1 MAQYKEFKK
10 VLIANRGEI
19 AIRVARACRKMGIQ
33 TVAVYSD
40 ADRNALHVRYADEA
54 YYIGPSPAAESYL
67 RIDKIVEVGVKAGC
81 DAVHPG
87 YGFLAENSEFV
98 KACEEAGITFIGPNT
113 ESMYILGDKTRAR
126 QRMIEAGVP
135 VVPGTKDPVESL
147 EHALKVAE
155 EVGYPIMFKASA
167 GGGGKGMRLIRSPE
181 EFKEVYDLAKGE
193 ALNAF
198 GDDRM
203 YIEKA
208 IEKPRHVEI
217 QIARDKH
224 GNAIHLFERECSIQR
239 RHQKVIEESPSM
251 AINDEVRH
259 KMGEAAI
266 KAVAAADYDSVGTV
280 EFLVD
285 KDMNFYF
292 LEVNTRLQVEHPVTE
307 LVTGIDIVKLQ
318 IEIAEGKPIPFKQ
331 EDIKQTGHAIECR
344 IYAEDPDNNFMPSP
358 GMITGLRMPGGPGV
372 RVDSGVYSRGEVP
385 MFYDPMVAKLLVW
398 DVDREN
404 AIARMK
410 RALSEFVV
418 KGIKTTIPFHQK
430 VLRNENFIKGNIS
443 TDFIDKEVL
452 AEPQK
457 REGSTEVAIAAAAI
471 KEYLREKELQQQFIR
486 FSETCGYGS
495 PWKEAGRK
503 ASVFGVS
510 FGNIYKISVD

>member
-1 MAQYKEFKK
+1 MDIKEFKK

-19 AIRVARACRKMGIQ
+19 AIRIARACRKMGIE

-40 ADRNALHVRYADEA
+40 IDRNALHVRYADEA
-54 YYIGPSPAAESYL
+54 YYIGHSPAAESYL
-67 RIDKIVEVGVKAGC
+67 RIYKIIEVATKSGC

-87 YGFLAENSEFV
+87 YGFLSENSEFV
-98 KACEEAGITFIGPNT
+98 KACEDAGITFIGPNT

-167 GGGGKGMRLIRSPE
+167 GGGGKGMRLIHSKE

-193 ALNAF
+193 AKSAF

-208 IEKPRHVEI
+208 IINPRHVEI

-239 RHQKVIEESPSM
+239 RHQKVIEESPSV

-266 KAVAAADYDSVGTV
+266 KAVTASNYDSVGTV

-307 LVTGIDIVKLQ
+307 MVTGIDIVKLQ
-318 IEIAEGKPIPFKQ
+318 IEIAEGKPIPYKQ
-331 EDIKQTGHAIECR
+331 EDIKQIGHAIECR

-358 GMITGLRMPGGPGV
+358 GFINGLRLPGGPGV
-372 RVDSGVYSRGEVP
+372 RVDSGVYSKGEVP
-385 MFYDPMVAKLLVW
+385 LYYDPMVAKLVVW
-398 DVDREN
+398 DRTRDD
-404 AIARMK
+404 AIARMQ
-410 RALSEFVV
+410 RALKEFVV
-418 KGIKTTIPFHQK
+418 KGIKTTIPLHKK
-430 VLRNENFIKGNIS
+430 VLDNENFKRGNIS
-443 TDFIDKEVL
+443 TDFIDKEILSKPTEEKEQSREIVL
-452 AEPQK
+452 AA
-457 REGSTEVAIAAAAI
+457 VAI
-471 KEYLREKELQQQFIR
+471 KEYLREKEISRKLSEFK
-486 FSETCGYGS
+486 ETCSYGS
-495 PWKEAGRK
+495 PWKEAGRR
-503 ASVFGVS
+503 AAVFGAN
-510 FGNIYKISVD
+510 FGDLYKYST

>member
-1 MAQYKEFKK
+1 MVKVKEFKK

-19 AIRVARACRKMGIQ
+19 AIRVARACRKMGIG
-33 TVAVYSD
+33 TVAVYSE

-54 YYIGPSPAAESYL
+54 YFIGPEPANESYL
-67 RIDKIVEVGVKAGC
+67 RIDKIVEVAVKSGC

-126 QRMIEAGVP
+126 QKMIEAGVP

-167 GGGGKGMRLIRSPE
+167 GGGGKGMRLINSPE

-193 ALNAF
+193 ALSAF

-208 IEKPRHVEI
+208 IVKPRHVEI

-239 RHQKVIEESPSM
+239 RHQKVIEESPSL

-266 KAVAAADYDSVGTV
+266 KAVAAANYDSVGTV

-307 LVTGIDIVKLQ
+307 MVTGIDIVKLQ
-318 IEIAEGKPIPFKQ
+318 IEIAEGKPIPYKQ
-331 EDIKQTGHAIECR
+331 EEIKQIGHAIECR

-358 GMITGLRMPGGPGV
+358 GFITGLRLPGGPGV

-385 MFYDPMVAKLLVW
+385 LYYDPMVAKLVVW
-398 DVDREN
+398 DETRED

-410 RALSEFVV
+410 RALKEFVV

-430 VLRNENFIKGNIS
+430 VMRNEDFIKGNIS
-443 TDFIDKEVL
+443 TEFIDKEVL
-452 AEPQK
+452 VEPQK
-457 REGSTEVAIAAAAI
+457 REGSKEAALAAAAI
-471 KEYLREKELQQQFIR
+471 KEFLREKELSKKLFE
-486 FSETCGYGS
+486 FKETCGYGS
-495 PWKEAGRK
+495 PWKEAGRR
-503 ASVFGVS
+503 AAIFGTS
-510 FGNIYKISVD
+510 FGDVYKYST

>member
-1 MAQYKEFKK
+1 MVKVKEFKK

-19 AIRVARACRKMGIQ
+19 AIRVARACRKMGIE
-33 TVAVYSD
+33 TVAVYSE

-54 YYIGPSPAAESYL
+54 YYIGPSPASDSYL
-67 RIDKIVEVGVKAGC
+67 KIDKIVEVAVKNGC

-126 QRMIEAGVP
+126 QRMMEAGVP

-167 GGGGKGMRLIRSPE
+167 GGGGKGMRLISSAE

-193 ALNAF
+193 ALSAF

-208 IEKPRHVEI
+208 IVKPRHVEI
-217 QIARDKH
+217 QIARDKL
-224 GNAIHLFERECSIQR
+224 GNAIHMFERECSIQR

-266 KAVAAADYDSVGTV
+266 KAVAAANYDSVGTV

-307 LVTGIDIVKLQ
+307 MVTGIDIVKLQ
-318 IEIAEGKPIPFKQ
+318 IEIAEGKPIPYKQ
-331 EDIKQTGHAIECR
+331 EEIKQIGHAIECR

-358 GMITGLRMPGGPGV
+358 GFISGLRLPGGPGV
-372 RVDSGVYSRGEVP
+372 RVDSGVYSRGDVP
-385 MFYDPMVAKLLVW
+385 LFYDPMVAKLVVW
-398 DVDREN
+398 DETRRD
-404 AIARMK
+404 AIERMK
-410 RALSEFVV
+410 RALKEFVV

-430 VLRNENFIKGNIS
+430 VMRNEDFINGKIS
-443 TDFIDKEVL
+443 TEFIDKEVL
-452 AEPQK
+452 VEPQK
-457 REGSTEVAIAAAAI
+457 REGSKEAALAAAAI
-471 KEYLREKELQQQFIR
+471 KEYLREKELAQKLLEFK
-486 FSETCGYGS
+486 ETCSYGS
-495 PWKEAGRK
+495 PWKEAGRR
-503 ASVFGVS
+503 ASIFGTS
-510 FGNIYKISVD
+510 FGDVYKYST

>member
-1 MAQYKEFKK
+1 MVKVKEFKK

-19 AIRVARACRKMGIQ
+19 AIRVARACRKMGIE
-33 TVAVYSD
+33 TVAVYSE

-54 YYIGPSPAAESYL
+54 YFIGPPPAADSYL
-67 RIDKIVEVGVKAGC
+67 RIDKIVEIAVKSGC

-98 KACEEAGITFIGPNT
+98 KACEEADITFIGPNT

-126 QRMIEAGVP
+126 QRMIDAGVP

-167 GGGGKGMRLIRSPE
+167 GGGGKGMRLINSPE
-181 EFKEVYDLAKGE
+181 EFKQVYDLAKGE

-208 IEKPRHVEI
+208 IVKPRHVEI

-224 GNAIHLFERECSIQR
+224 GNAIHMFERECSIQR

-318 IEIAEGKPIPFKQ
+318 IEIAEGKPIPYKQ
-331 EDIKQTGHAIECR
+331 EDIKQVGHAIECR

-358 GMITGLRMPGGPGV
+358 GYISGLRLPGGPGV
-372 RVDSGVYSRGEVP
+372 RVDSGVYSRGDVP
-385 MFYDPMVAKLLVW
+385 LYYDPMVAKLLVW
-398 DVDREN
+398 DETREA

-410 RALSEFVV
+410 RALREFVV

-430 VLRNENFIKGNIS
+430 VMRNEDFIKGNIS
-443 TDFIDKEVL
+443 TEFIDKEVL
-452 AEPQK
+452 VEPQK
-457 REGSTEVAIAAAAI
+457 REGSKEAALAAAAI
-471 KEYLREKELQQQFIR
+471 KEFLREKELARKLLEFK
-486 FSETCGYGS
+486 ETCAYGS
-495 PWKEAGRK
+495 PWKEAGRR
-503 ASVFGVS
+503 ASIFGTS
-510 FGNIYKISVD
+510 FGDIYKYST

>member
-1 MAQYKEFKK
+1 MVKVKEFKK

-19 AIRVARACRKMGIQ
+19 AIRVARACRKMGIG
-33 TVAVYSD
+33 TVAVYSE

-54 YYIGPSPAAESYL
+54 YYIGPSPANESYL
-67 RIDKIVEVGVKAGC
+67 RIDKIVEVAVKSGC

-126 QRMIEAGVP
+126 QKMIDAGVP

-167 GGGGKGMRLIRSPE
+167 GGGGKGMRLISSPE

-193 ALNAF
+193 ALSAF

-208 IEKPRHVEI
+208 IVKPRHVEI

-224 GNAIHLFERECSIQR
+224 GNAIHMFERECSIQR
-239 RHQKVIEESPSM
+239 RHQKVIEESPSL

-266 KAVAAADYDSVGTV
+266 KAVAAANYDSVGTV

-307 LVTGIDIVKLQ
+307 MVTGIDIVKLQ
-318 IEIAEGKPIPFKQ
+318 IEIAEGKPIPYKQ
-331 EDIKQTGHAIECR
+331 EDIKQVGHAIECR

-358 GMITGLRMPGGPGV
+358 GFITGLRLPGGPGV

-385 MFYDPMVAKLLVW
+385 LYYDPMVAKLVVW
-398 DVDREN
+398 DETRED

-410 RALSEFVV
+410 RALKEFVV

-430 VLRNENFIKGNIS
+430 VMRNEDFIKGNIS
-443 TDFIDKEVL
+443 TEFIDKEVL
-452 AEPQK
+452 VEPQK
-457 REGSTEVAIAAAAI
+457 REGSKEAALAAAAI
-471 KEYLREKELQQQFIR
+471 KEFLREKELARKLLEFK
-486 FSETCGYGS
+486 ETCGYGS
-495 PWKEAGRK
+495 PWKEAGRR
-503 ASVFGVS
+503 AAIFGTS
-510 FGNIYKISVD
+510 FGDVYKYST

>member
-1 MAQYKEFKK
+1 MNVKEFKK

-19 AIRVARACRKMGIQ
+19 AIRIARACRKMGIE

-40 ADRNALHVRYADEA
+40 IDRNALHVRYAYEA
-54 YYIGPSPAAESYL
+54 YYIGHSPAAESYL
-67 RIDKIVEVGVKAGC
+67 RIDKIIEVANKSGC
-81 DAVHPG
+81 DAIHPG
-87 YGFLAENSEFV
+87 YGFLSENSEFV
-98 KACEEAGITFIGPNT
+98 KACEDAGITFIGPNT

-135 VVPGTKDPVESL
+135 VVPGTKNPVESL

-167 GGGGKGMRLIRSPE
+167 GGGGKGMRLIHSKE

-193 ALNAF
+193 AKSAF

-208 IEKPRHVEI
+208 IINPRHVEI

-239 RHQKVIEESPSM
+239 RHQKVIEESPSV

-266 KAVAAADYDSVGTV
+266 KAVTASNYDSVGTV

-307 LVTGIDIVKLQ
+307 MVTGIDIVKLQ
-318 IEIAEGKPIPFKQ
+318 IEIAEGKPIPYKQ
-331 EDIKQTGHAIECR
+331 DDIKQIGHAIECR

-358 GMITGLRMPGGPGV
+358 GFINGLRLPGGPGV
-372 RVDSGVYSRGEVP
+372 RVDSGVYSKGEVP
-385 MFYDPMVAKLLVW
+385 LYYDPMVAKLVVW
-398 DVDREN
+398 DRTRDD
-404 AIARMK
+404 AITRMQ
-410 RALSEFVV
+410 RALKEFVV
-418 KGIKTTIPFHQK
+418 KGIKTTIPLHK
-430 VLRNENFIKGNIS
+430 RVLENESFKKGDIS
-443 TDFIDKEVL
+443 TDFIDKEILSETAEEKEQPKEIVL
-452 AEPQK
+452 
-457 REGSTEVAIAAAAI
+457 SAAAI
-471 KEYLREKELQQQFIR
+471 KEYLREKEISKKLFE
-486 FSETCGYGS
+486 FKETCSYGS
-495 PWKEAGRK
+495 PWKEAGKR
-503 ASVFGVS
+503 AAVFGVN
-510 FGNIYKISVD
+510 FGDIYKYST

>member
-1 MAQYKEFKK
+1 MVKVKEFKK

-19 AIRVARACRKMGIQ
+19 AIRVARACRKMGIG
-33 TVAVYSD
+33 TVAVYSE

-54 YYIGPSPAAESYL
+54 YYIGPSPANESYL
-67 RIDKIVEVGVKAGC
+67 RIDKIVEVAVKSGC

-126 QRMIEAGVP
+126 QKMIDAGVP

-167 GGGGKGMRLIRSPE
+167 GGGGKGMRLISSPE

-193 ALNAF
+193 ALSAF

-208 IEKPRHVEI
+208 IVKPRHVEI

-224 GNAIHLFERECSIQR
+224 GNAIHMFERECSIQR
-239 RHQKVIEESPSM
+239 RHQKVIEESPSL

-266 KAVAAADYDSVGTV
+266 KAVAAANYDSVGTV

-307 LVTGIDIVKLQ
+307 MVTGIDIVKLQ
-318 IEIAEGKPIPFKQ
+318 IEIAEGKPIPYKQ
-331 EDIKQTGHAIECR
+331 KEIKQVGHAIECR

-358 GMITGLRMPGGPGV
+358 GFITGLRLPGGPGV

-385 MFYDPMVAKLLVW
+385 LYYDPMVAKLVVW
-398 DVDREN
+398 DETRED

-410 RALSEFVV
+410 RALEEFVV

-430 VLRNENFIKGNIS
+430 VMRNEDFIKGNIS
-443 TDFIDKEVL
+443 TEFIDKEVL
-452 AEPQK
+452 VEPQK
-457 REGSTEVAIAAAAI
+457 REGSKEAALAAAAI
-471 KEYLREKELQQQFIR
+471 KEFLREKELARKLLEFK
-486 FSETCGYGS
+486 ETCGYGS
-495 PWKEAGRK
+495 PWKEAGRR
-503 ASVFGVS
+503 AAIFGTS
-510 FGNIYKISVD
+510 FGDVYKYST

>member
-1 MAQYKEFKK
+1 MSKDFKK

-19 AIRVARACRKMGIQ
+19 AIRIARACRKMGLE
-33 TVAVYSD
+33 TVAVYSE

-54 YYIGPSPAAESYL
+54 YFIGGSPAAESYL
-67 RIDKIVEVGVKAGC
+67 VIDKIIEVAVKSGC
-81 DAVHPG
+81 DAIHPG

-98 KACEEAGITFIGPNT
+98 KACEASNITFIGPNT

-126 QRMIEAGVP
+126 QKMIAAGVP
-135 VVPGTKDPVESL
+135 VVPGMKDPVESL
-147 EHALKVAE
+147 EDALSRAKE
-155 EVGYPIMFKASA
+155 IGYPIMFKASA
-167 GGGGKGMRLIRSPE
+167 GGGGKGMRLIHDEE
-181 EFKEVYDLAKGE
+181 EFKSSYDLAKGE

-203 YIEKA
+203 YIERA
-208 IEKPRHVEI
+208 IINPRHVEV

-224 GNAIHLFERECSIQR
+224 GNAIHLYERECSIQR

-307 LVTGIDIVKLQ
+307 MVTGIDLVKLQ
-318 IEIAEGKPIPFKQ
+318 IQIAEGKPIPYKQ
-331 EDIKQTGHAIECR
+331 EDVKQVGHAIECR
-344 IYAEDPDNNFMPSP
+344 IYAEDPDKNFMPSP
-358 GMITGLRMPGGPGV
+358 GLITGLRLPGGPGV

-385 MFYDPMVAKLLVW
+385 IYYDPMVAKLIVW
-398 DVDREN
+398 DADREN

-410 RALSEFVV
+410 RALKEYVV

-452 AEPQK
+452 AEPQP
-457 REGSTEVAIAAAAI
+457 REGSLEVAIAAAAI
-471 KEYLREKELQQQFIR
+471 KEYLREKELQNKLVEFH
-486 FSETCGYGS
+486 ETCASGS
-495 PWKEAGRK
+495 PWRDAGRRS
-503 ASVFGVS
+503 AMFGAS
-510 FGNIYKISVD
+510 FGDVYKYST

>member
-1 MAQYKEFKK
+1 MVKVKEFKK

-19 AIRVARACRKMGIQ
+19 AIRVARACRKMGIE
-33 TVAVYSD
+33 TVAVYSE

-54 YYIGPSPAAESYL
+54 YYIGPSPASDSYL
-67 RIDKIVEVGVKAGC
+67 RIDKIVEVAVKNGC

-126 QRMIEAGVP
+126 QRMMEAGVP

-167 GGGGKGMRLIRSPE
+167 GGGGKGMRLISSAE

-193 ALNAF
+193 ALSAF

-208 IEKPRHVEI
+208 IVKPRHVEI
-217 QIARDKH
+217 QIARDKL
-224 GNAIHLFERECSIQR
+224 GNAIHMFERECSIQR

-266 KAVAAADYDSVGTV
+266 KAVAAANYDSVGTV

-307 LVTGIDIVKLQ
+307 MVTGIDIVKLQ
-318 IEIAEGKPIPFKQ
+318 IEIAEGKPIPYKQ
-331 EDIKQTGHAIECR
+331 EEIKQIGHAIECR

-358 GMITGLRMPGGPGV
+358 GFISGLRLPGGPGV
-372 RVDSGVYSRGEVP
+372 RVDSGVYSRGDVP
-385 MFYDPMVAKLLVW
+385 LFYDPMVAKLVVW
-398 DVDREN
+398 DETRRD
-404 AIARMK
+404 AIERMK
-410 RALSEFVV
+410 RALKEFVV

-430 VLRNENFIKGNIS
+430 VMRNEDFINGKIS
-443 TDFIDKEVL
+443 TEFIDKEVL
-452 AEPQK
+452 VEPQK
-457 REGSTEVAIAAAAI
+457 REGSKEAALAAAAI
-471 KEYLREKELQQQFIR
+471 KEYLREKELAQKLLEFK
-486 FSETCGYGS
+486 ETCSYGS
-495 PWKEAGRK
+495 PWKEAGRR
-503 ASVFGVS
+503 ASIFGTS
-510 FGNIYKISVD
+510 FGDVYKYST

>member
-1 MAQYKEFKK
+1 MVKVKEFKK

-19 AIRVARACRKMGIQ
+19 AIRVARACRKMGIG
-33 TVAVYSD
+33 TVAVYSE

-54 YYIGPSPAAESYL
+54 YYIGPSPANESYL
-67 RIDKIVEVGVKAGC
+67 RIDKIVEVAVKSGC

-126 QRMIEAGVP
+126 QKMIDAGVP

-167 GGGGKGMRLIRSPE
+167 GGGGKGMRLISSPE

-193 ALNAF
+193 ALSAF

-208 IEKPRHVEI
+208 IVKPRHVEI

-224 GNAIHLFERECSIQR
+224 GNAIHMFERECSIQR
-239 RHQKVIEESPSM
+239 RHQKVIEESPSL

-266 KAVAAADYDSVGTV
+266 KAVAAANYDSVGTV

-307 LVTGIDIVKLQ
+307 MVTGIDIVKLQ
-318 IEIAEGKPIPFKQ
+318 IEIAEGKPIPYKQ
-331 EDIKQTGHAIECR
+331 EEIKQVGHAIECR

-358 GMITGLRMPGGPGV
+358 GFITGLRLPGGPGV

-385 MFYDPMVAKLLVW
+385 LYYDPMVAKLVVW
-398 DVDREN
+398 DETRED

-410 RALSEFVV
+410 RALKEFVV

-430 VLRNENFIKGNIS
+430 VMRNEDFIKGNIS
-443 TDFIDKEVL
+443 TEFIDKEVL
-452 AEPQK
+452 VEPQK
-457 REGSTEVAIAAAAI
+457 REGSKEAALAAAAI
-471 KEYLREKELQQQFIR
+471 KEFLREKELARKLLEFK
-486 FSETCGYGS
+486 ETCGYGS
-495 PWKEAGRK
+495 PWKEAGRR
-503 ASVFGVS
+503 AAIFGTS
-510 FGNIYKISVD
+510 FGDVYKYST

>member
-1 MAQYKEFKK
+1 MVKVKEFKK

-19 AIRVARACRKMGIQ
+19 AIRVARACRKMGIE
-33 TVAVYSD
+33 TVAVYSE
-40 ADRNALHVRYADEA
+40 ADRDALHVRYADEA
-54 YYIGPSPAAESYL
+54 YYIGPSPASDSYL
-67 RIDKIVEVGVKAGC
+67 KIDKIVEVAVKNGC

-126 QRMIEAGVP
+126 QRMMEVGVP

-167 GGGGKGMRLIRSPE
+167 GGGGKGMRLISSAE

-193 ALNAF
+193 ALSAF

-208 IEKPRHVEI
+208 IVKPRHVEI
-217 QIARDKH
+217 QIARDKL
-224 GNAIHLFERECSIQR
+224 GNAIHMFERECSIQR

-259 KMGEAAI
+259 RMGEAAI
-266 KAVAAADYDSVGTV
+266 KAIAAANYDSVGTV

-307 LVTGIDIVKLQ
+307 MVTGIDIVKLQ
-318 IEIAEGKPIPFKQ
+318 IEIAEGKPIPYKQ
-331 EDIKQTGHAIECR
+331 EEIKQIGHAIECR

-358 GMITGLRMPGGPGV
+358 GFISGLRLPGGPGV
-372 RVDSGVYSRGEVP
+372 RVDSGVYSRGDVP
-385 MFYDPMVAKLLVW
+385 LFYDPIVAKLVVW
-398 DVDREN
+398 DETRKD
-404 AIARMK
+404 AIERMK
-410 RALSEFVV
+410 RALKEFVV

-430 VLRNENFIKGNIS
+430 VMRNEDFINGKIS
-443 TDFIDKEVL
+443 TEFIDKEVL
-452 AEPQK
+452 VEPQK
-457 REGSTEVAIAAAAI
+457 REGSKEAALAAASI
-471 KEYLREKELQQQFIR
+471 KEFLREKELAHKLLEFK
-486 FSETCGYGS
+486 ETCSYGS
-495 PWKEAGRK
+495 PWKEAGRR
-503 ASVFGVS
+503 ASIFGTS
-510 FGNIYKISVD
+510 FGDVYKYST

>member
-1 MAQYKEFKK
+1 MVKVKEFKK

-19 AIRVARACRKMGIQ
+19 AIRVARACRKMGIG
-33 TVAVYSD
+33 TVAVYSE

-54 YYIGPSPAAESYL
+54 YFIGPAPANESYL
-67 RIDKIVEVGVKAGC
+67 RIDKIVEVAVKSGC

-126 QRMIEAGVP
+126 QKMIEAGVP

-167 GGGGKGMRLIRSPE
+167 GGGGKGMRLISSPE

-193 ALNAF
+193 ALSAF

-208 IEKPRHVEI
+208 IVKPRHVEI

-239 RHQKVIEESPSM
+239 RHQKVIEESPSL

-266 KAVAAADYDSVGTV
+266 KAVAAANYDSVGTV

-307 LVTGIDIVKLQ
+307 MVTGIDIVKLQ
-318 IEIAEGKPIPFKQ
+318 IEIAEGKPIPYKQ
-331 EDIKQTGHAIECR
+331 EEIKQIGHAIECR

-358 GMITGLRMPGGPGV
+358 GFITGLRLPGGPGV

-385 MFYDPMVAKLLVW
+385 LYYDPMVAKLVVW
-398 DVDREN
+398 DETRED

-410 RALSEFVV
+410 RALKEFVV

-430 VLRNENFIKGNIS
+430 VMRNEDFIKGNIS
-443 TDFIDKEVL
+443 TEFIDKEVL
-452 AEPQK
+452 VEPQK
-457 REGSTEVAIAAAAI
+457 REGSKEAALAAAAI
-471 KEYLREKELQQQFIR
+471 KEFLREKELAKKLFE
-486 FSETCGYGS
+486 FKETCGYGS
-495 PWKEAGRK
+495 PWKEAGRR
-503 ASVFGVS
+503 AAIFGTS
-510 FGNIYKISVD
+510 FGDVYKYST

>member
-1 MAQYKEFKK
+1 MTKEFKK

-19 AIRVARACRKMGIQ
+19 AIRIGRACRKMGLE
-33 TVAVYSD
+33 TVTVYSD

-54 YYIGPSPAAESYL
+54 YYIGASPAAESYL
-67 RIDKIVEVGVKAGC
+67 KIDKIIEVAIKSGC
-81 DAVHPG
+81 DAIHPG

-98 KACEEAGITFIGPNT
+98 KACEKNNIIFIGPNT

-126 QRMIEAGVP
+126 QRMMEAGVP
-135 VVPGTKDPVESL
+135 VVPGMKEPVKDL
-147 EHALKVAE
+147 DDALARADE
-155 EVGYPIMFKASA
+155 IGYPIMFKASA
-167 GGGGKGMRLIRSPE
+167 GGGGKGIRLIHNEE
-181 EFKEVYDLAKGE
+181 EFKESYDLARGE

-208 IEKPRHVEI
+208 IVNPRHVEV

-224 GNAIHLFERECSIQR
+224 GNAIHLYERECSIQR
-239 RHQKVIEESPSM
+239 RHQKVIEESPSV

-259 KMGEAAI
+259 KMGEAAVR
-266 KAVAAADYDSVGTV
+266 AVAAANYDSVGTV

-307 LVTGIDIVKLQ
+307 MVTGLDIVKIQ
-318 IEIAEGKPIPFKQ
+318 IEIAEGKPLAYKQ
-331 EDIKQTGHAIECR
+331 EDIKQVGHALECR
-344 IYAEDPDNNFMPSP
+344 IYAEDPSKNFMPSP
-358 GMITGLRMPGGPGV
+358 GVITGLRMPGGPGV

-385 MFYDPMVAKLLVW
+385 VYYDPMVAKLIVW

-410 RALSEFVV
+410 RALKEYVI

-452 AEPQK
+452 AEPQP
-457 REGSTEVAIAAAAI
+457 REGSLEVAIAAAAI
-471 KEYLREKELQQQFIR
+471 KEYLREKELKNKLVVFN
-486 FSETCGYGS
+486 ETCAAGS
-495 PWKEAGRK
+495 PWKESGRRS
-503 ASVFGVS
+503 AMAGVS
-510 FGNIYKISVD
+510 FGDIYKYST

>member
-1 MAQYKEFKK
+1 MTKEFKK

-19 AIRVARACRKMGIQ
+19 AIRIARACRKMGIE
-33 TVAVYSD
+33 TVAVYSE

-54 YYIGPSPAAESYL
+54 YFIGGAAAAESYL
-67 RIDKIVEVGVKAGC
+67 VIDKIVEVAVKSGC
-81 DAVHPG
+81 DAIHPG

-98 KACEEAGITFIGPNT
+98 KACEANNITFIGPNT

-126 QRMIEAGVP
+126 QKMMAADVP
-135 VVPGTKDPVESL
+135 VVPGMKDPVADL
-147 EHALKVAE
+147 NDALARAGE
-155 EVGYPIMFKASA
+155 IGYPIMFKASA
-167 GGGGKGMRLIRSPE
+167 GGGGKGMRLINSEE

-208 IEKPRHVEI
+208 IINPRHVEV

-224 GNAIHLFERECSIQR
+224 GNAIHLYERECSIQR

-251 AINDEVRH
+251 AINEEVRQ

-266 KAVAAADYDSVGTV
+266 RAVAAADYDSVGTV

-307 LVTGIDIVKLQ
+307 MVTGIDIVKLQ
-318 IEIAEGKPIPFKQ
+318 IEIAEGKEIPYKQ
-331 EDIKQTGHAIECR
+331 EDIKQVGHAIECR
-344 IYAEDPDNNFMPSP
+344 VYAEDPDKNFMPSP
-358 GMITGLRMPGGPGV
+358 GVITGLRLPGGPGV
-372 RVDSGVYSRGEVP
+372 RVDSGVYSKGEVP
-385 MFYDPMVAKLLVW
+385 IYYDPMVAKLIVW

-410 RALSEFVV
+410 RALKEYVV

-443 TDFIDKEVL
+443 TDFVDKEVL
-452 AEPQK
+452 AEPQP
-457 REGSTEVAIAAAAI
+457 REGSLEVAIAAAAI
-471 KEYLREKELQQQFIR
+471 KEYLRERELQNKLVEFN
-486 FSETCGYGS
+486 ETCSSGS
-495 PWKEAGRK
+495 PWREAGRRS
-503 ASVFGVS
+503 AMFGAS
-510 FGNIYKISVD
+510 FGDIYKYST

>member
-1 MAQYKEFKK
+1 MAKYKEFKK

-19 AIRVARACRKMGIQ
+19 AIRVARACRKMGIE
-33 TVAVYSD
+33 TVAVYSEV
-40 ADRNALHVRYADEA
+40 DRNALHVRYADEA
-54 YYIGPSPAAESYL
+54 YYIGPPAPAESYL
-67 RIDKIVEVGVKAGC
+67 NIEKIVEVAVKSGC

-87 YGFLAENSEFV
+87 YGFLSENSEFV

-147 EHALKVAE
+147 EHALKIAE

-167 GGGGKGMRLIRSPE
+167 GGGGKGMRLIRSAE

-193 ALNAF
+193 ALSAF

-266 KAVAAADYDSVGTV
+266 RAVAAANYDSVGTV

-307 LVTGIDIVKLQ
+307 MVTGIDIVKLQ

-331 EDIKQTGHAIECR
+331 EDIKQVGHAIECR

-385 MFYDPMVAKLLVW
+385 LYYDPMVAKLIVW
-398 DVDREN
+398 DTDRQN

-410 RALSEFVV
+410 RALKEFVV

-457 REGSTEVAIAAAAI
+457 REGSVEVAIAAAAI
-471 KEYLREKELQQQFIR
+471 KEYLREKELARKVLEFK
-486 FSETCGYGS
+486 ETCSYGS
-495 PWKEAGRK
+495 PWKEAGRR
-503 ASVFGVS
+503 AAMYGVS
-510 FGNIYKISVD
+510 FGDIYKYST

>member
-1 MAQYKEFKK
+1 MADYKEFKK

-19 AIRVARACRKMGIQ
+19 AIRIARACKKMGIE
-33 TVAVYSD
+33 TVTVYSE

-54 YYIGPSPAAESYL
+54 YFIGASPAAESYL
-67 RIDKIVEVGVKAGC
+67 VIDKIVEVALKSGC

-98 KACEEAGITFIGPNT
+98 KACEENNITFIGPNT

-126 QRMIEAGVP
+126 QRMIEAQVP
-135 VVPGTKDPVESL
+135 VVPGMKDPVKDL
-147 EHALKVAE
+147 DDALARAKE
-155 EVGYPIMFKASA
+155 IGYPIMFKASA
-167 GGGGKGMRLIRSPE
+167 GGGGKGMRLIASEE
-181 EFKEVYDLAKGE
+181 EFKDVYDLAKGE

-208 IEKPRHVEI
+208 IVNPRHVEV

-224 GNAIHLFERECSIQR
+224 GNAIHLYERECSIQR

-259 KMGEAAI
+259 KMGDAAI
-266 KAVAAADYDSVGTV
+266 KAVTAANYDSVGTV

-307 LVTGIDIVKLQ
+307 MVTGIDIVKMQ
-318 IEIAEGKPIPFKQ
+318 IEIAEGKPLAYKQ
-331 EDIKQTGHAIECR
+331 EDVKQVGHALECR
-344 IYAEDPDNNFMPSP
+344 IYAEDPDKNFMPSP
-358 GMITGLRMPGGPGV
+358 GLITGLRLPGGPGV

-385 MFYDPMVAKLLVW
+385 IYYDPMVAKLIVW
-398 DVDREN
+398 DIDRQN

-410 RALSEFVV
+410 RALNEYVV

-430 VLRNENFIKGNIS
+430 VLRNKDFIEGNIS

-452 AEPQK
+452 VKPQP
-457 REGSTEVAIAAAAI
+457 REGSLEVAIAAAAI
-471 KEYLREKELQQQFIR
+471 KEFLREKELKKKLIEFN
-486 FSETCGYGS
+486 ETCASGS
-495 PWKEAGRK
+495 PWKESGRK
-503 ASVFGVS
+503 SAMFGAS
-510 FGNIYKISVD
+510 FGDIYKYST

>member
-1 MAQYKEFKK
+1 MTNYKKFKK

-19 AIRVARACRKMGIQ
+19 AIRIARACREMGIK
-33 TVAVYSD
+33 TVTVYSD

-54 YYIGPSPAAESYL
+54 YHIGGSVANESYL
-67 RIDKIVEVGVKAGC
+67 VIDKIIQVAVKSGC
-81 DAVHPG
+81 DAIHPG

-98 KACEEAGITFIGPNT
+98 TACESNNITFIGPNK

-126 QRMIEAGVP
+126 QRMMEAGVP
-135 VVPGTKDPVESL
+135 VVPGMKDPVKDL
-147 EHALKVAE
+147 NDALARAKE
-155 EVGYPIMFKASA
+155 IGYPIMFKASA
-167 GGGGKGMRLIRSPE
+167 GGGGKGMRLINDEE
-181 EFKEVYDLAKGE
+181 EFKTSYDLAKGE

-208 IEKPRHVEI
+208 IINPRHVEI

-224 GNAIHLFERECSIQR
+224 GNAIHMFERECSIQR

-266 KAVAAADYDSVGTV
+266 KAVEASNYDSVGTV

-307 LVTGIDIVKLQ
+307 MVTGLDIVKIQ
-318 IEIAEGKPIPFKQ
+318 IGIAEGKPLTHRQ
-331 EDIKQTGHAIECR
+331 EDIHQVGHAIECR
-344 IYAEDPDNNFMPSP
+344 IYAEDPDKNFMPSP
-358 GMITGLRMPGGPGV
+358 GLITGLRLPGGPGV

-385 MFYDPMVAKLLVW
+385 IYYDPMVSKLIVWAKN
-398 DVDREN
+398 RET
-404 AIARMK
+404 AVERMK
-410 RALSEFVV
+410 RALSEYVV

-430 VLRNENFIKGNIS
+430 VLRNENFLKGNIS
-443 TDFIDKEVL
+443 TDFVDKEVL
-452 AEPQK
+452 VEVQP
-457 REGSTEVAIAAAAI
+457 REGSKEVAIAAAAI
-471 KEYLREKELQQQFIR
+471 KEYLRERELENKLVEFTEVCA
-486 FSETCGYGS
+486 SGS
-495 PWKEAGRK
+495 AWKEAGRK
-503 ASVFGVS
+503 AAMFGTN
-510 FGNIYKISVD
+510 FGDIYRYST

>member
-1 MAQYKEFKK
+1 MVKVKEFKK

-19 AIRVARACRKMGIQ
+19 AIRVARACRKMGIG
-33 TVAVYSD
+33 TVAVYSE

-54 YYIGPSPAAESYL
+54 YFIGPAPANESYL
-67 RIDKIVEVGVKAGC
+67 RIDKIVEVAVKSGC

-126 QRMIEAGVP
+126 QKMIEAGVP

-167 GGGGKGMRLIRSPE
+167 GGGGKGMRLISSPE

-193 ALNAF
+193 ALSAF

-208 IEKPRHVEI
+208 IVKPRHVEI

-239 RHQKVIEESPSM
+239 RHQKVIEESPSL

-266 KAVAAADYDSVGTV
+266 KAVAAANYDSVGTV

-307 LVTGIDIVKLQ
+307 MVTGIDIVKLQ
-318 IEIAEGKPIPFKQ
+318 IEIAEGKPIPYKQ
-331 EDIKQTGHAIECR
+331 EEIKQIGHAIECR

-358 GMITGLRMPGGPGV
+358 GFITGLRLPGGPGV

-385 MFYDPMVAKLLVW
+385 LYYDPMVAKLVVW
-398 DVDREN
+398 DETRED

-410 RALSEFVV
+410 RALKEFVV

-430 VLRNENFIKGNIS
+430 VMRNEDFIKGNIS
-443 TDFIDKEVL
+443 TEFIDKEVL
-452 AEPQK
+452 VEPQK
-457 REGSTEVAIAAAAI
+457 REGSKEAALAAAAI
-471 KEYLREKELQQQFIR
+471 KEFLREKELSKKLFE
-486 FSETCGYGS
+486 FKETCGYGS
-495 PWKEAGRK
+495 PWKEAGRR
-503 ASVFGVS
+503 AAIFGTS
-510 FGNIYKISVD
+510 FGDVYKYST